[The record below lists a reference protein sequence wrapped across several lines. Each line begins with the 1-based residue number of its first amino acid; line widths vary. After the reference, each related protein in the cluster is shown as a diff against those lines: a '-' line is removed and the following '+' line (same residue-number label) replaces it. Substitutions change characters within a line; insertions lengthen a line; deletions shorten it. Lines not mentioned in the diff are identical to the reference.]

1 MEEKQKTLKEYA
13 KEAKKRLKSGFWEK
27 YQKNLQQEMERAK
40 ENGISESKVKD
51 YFAEQ
56 VAVNI
61 RNKEKDNEE
70 FYQKVK
76 KILDEQGEVSNIIG
90 MLTDHQI
97 FDNLSYDEKQR
108 YTLSLSENYLKAVE
122 RYNKEKSIISS
133 N

>member
-76 KILDEQGEVSNIIG
+76 KILDEKGEVSNIIG

>member
-61 RNKEKDNEE
+61 RNKEKCC
-70 FYQKVK
+70 FV
-76 KILDEQGEVSNIIG
+76 
-90 MLTDHQI
+90 
-97 FDNLSYDEKQR
+97 
-108 YTLSLSENYLKAVE
+108 
-122 RYNKEKSIISS
+122 
-133 N
+133 

>member
-76 KILDEQGEVSNIIG
+76 KILDEKGEVSNIIG

-122 RYNKEKSIISS
+122 RYNKERSIISS